1 MLLALTLSAYAT
13 DYTDLAAWE
22 AAAGTVDAFDYT
34 DLAFGTVMSMPHF
47 GYLFSGGDDVIGDA
61 TGLVPDGHVVMGG
74 AEIRINLFTP
84 ATAVAVD
91 YLDGAVIEL
100 LDAAGYVVGTSAWF
114 GGPGQYGFGGIVS
127 AQTFTTIRIRDWSDG
142 YSNVNIDNLY
152 VGRAPLSLSMEG
164 SCPTAV
170 EVTAVGFAPHA
181 LVAVI
186 SSSGLGSSTIPL
198 GSCAGTELALSP
210 VGMRL
215 RTVRRANSDGE
226 ILYSG
231 PVRPA
236 RCAETYQFVD
246 LATCGVSN
254 VEAF

>member
-22 AAAGTVDAFDYT
+22 AAAGDVVSFDYT
-34 DLAFGTVMSMPHF
+34 DLPFGTVMSMPHF

-61 TGLVPDGHVVMGG
+61 TGLVPDAHVVMGG
-74 AEIRINLFTP
+74 AEIRIMLFTP

-127 AQTFTTIRIRDWSDG
+127 SQTFTTIRIRDWSDG

-152 VGRAPLSLSMEG
+152 VGRAPLALTMEG
-164 SCPTAV
+164 ACPTAV
-170 EVTAVGFAPHA
+170 SVTAVGFAPHA
-181 LVAVI
+181 DVAVL
-186 SSSGLGSSTIPL
+186 SSSGPGSSTIPV
-198 GSCAGTELALSP
+198 GPCAGTEIALSP
-210 VGMRL
+210 VGLRL
-215 RTVRRANSDGE
+215 RTVRESNSDGE
-226 ILYSG
+226 ILYNG

-236 RCAETYQFVD
+236 RCTETYQFLD
-246 LATCGVSN
+246 LATCRVSN
-254 VEAF
+254 VDAF